1 MLVVLVL
8 IDVSGIAHEVLRLEV
23 AQQTHT
29 QQAPYDKTSDR
40 RYDELQP
47 IERQHPTDRTV
58 RTLSQLSIM
67 IGLFC
72 CDGIHVPLWLRNVLS
87 ILITSLIRRID
98 LACFQSRRETPL
110 APHGLAQLL
119 RQSLVLHCV
128 ARNRR
133 APQSVAAHRHTHRA
147 EREQHPHKDEDEH
160 TGNSR
165 CDFARNRRD
174 LCLNVAP
181 F

>member
-8 IDVSGIAHEVLRLEV
+8 IDVSSIPHEILRLQV

-40 RYDELQP
+40 RYNELQP

-72 CDGIHVPLWLRNVLS
+72 CDGIHVPLWLRNILS
-87 ILITSLIRRID
+87 ILVARLIGRID
-98 LACFQSRRETPL
+98 LTCFQSWGETPF
-110 APHGLAQLL
+110 APHRLAQFFGE
-119 RQSLVLHCV
+119 SLVLYCV

-133 APQSVAAHRHTHRA
+133 APQGVTAHGHTHRA
-147 EREQHPHKDEDEH
+147 EREQHPHKDKDKH

-165 CDFARNRRD
+165 CDFARHRRD
-174 LCLNVAP
+174 LCLNVAT